1 MNQNNRQN
9 FSLNNRERAKEK
21 IIGNYQPGQW
31 LRLNHWRRFS
41 YLTLAACIVTVVVTF
56 LSPAYSSIGQ
66 SVANSPVVEGI
77 NEGLILAQ
85 EEEVE
90 STEEEAESTEEEVE
104 STEEEVESTEEEVE
118 STEEEVE
125 STEEEV
131 ESAEEEV
138 ESTEEEVESAE
149 EEVESTEEKV
159 ESTEEEVESTEEEVE
174 SAEEE
179 VPFAEAKK
187 SLEEEIDERYEEWEA
202 KKASSVI
209 SHSISSF
216 ATILMTVVIAALGL
230 ELFEVRYKK
239 QIIVILGIITVLIQF
254 NVNIFLLE
262 KSLAG
267 YEILAEQG
275 MNLKGKLEFVKTDE
289 ELTEVRE
296 QFQELVLE
304 SVAIE

>member
-21 IIGNYQPGQW
+21 IVGNYQPGQW

-90 STEEEAESTEEEVE
+90 STEEEVE

-118 STEEEVE
+118 ST
-125 STEEEV
+125 
-131 ESAEEEV
+131 
-138 ESTEEEVESAE
+138 
-149 EEVESTEEKV
+149 
-159 ESTEEEVESTEEEVE
+159 
-174 SAEEE
+174 EEE

-239 QIIVILGIITVLIQF
+239 QIIVILGLITVLIQF

>member
-118 STEEEVE
+118 ST
-125 STEEEV
+125 
-131 ESAEEEV
+131 EEEV